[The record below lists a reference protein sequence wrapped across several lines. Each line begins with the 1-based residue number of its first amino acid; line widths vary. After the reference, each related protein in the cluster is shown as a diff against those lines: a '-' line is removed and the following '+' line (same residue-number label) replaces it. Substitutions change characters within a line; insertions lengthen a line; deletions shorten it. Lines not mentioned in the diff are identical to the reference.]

1 MKRKDKTL
9 ELCVIVIFSQFENN
23 TYKQAFKVQ
32 SDLYNRKLIQSRIKN
47 TLSFNQE
54 KDHFSLGLATLPMK
68 SVRPVRLSVMKYM
81 KGRSHLNWPTG

>member
-32 SDLYNRKLIQSRIKN
+32 FDLY
-47 TLSFNQE
+47 
-54 KDHFSLGLATLPMK
+54 
-68 SVRPVRLSVMKYM
+68 
-81 KGRSHLNWPTG
+81 